1 MSEETTKSSRPDEDI
16 LLDLNFVPQWAKK
29 APAANHYA
37 SDDRSDRRPSFDR
50 RDGPRRERSGDR
62 RDGPPSRGSRPPRER
77 SSDDRRSAPAASGAG
92 RPPLPPR
99 AQSASAAR
107 SPQEP
112 RREFAPRPERIE
124 LPVEIKFLPEQQW
137 LASMVRQIH
146 HSKRAYP
153 LMDLASLFLSDPK
166 GHLVKIEIVPGAK
179 DFKLYQGKRSK
190 MVATSH
196 DALIHQLLDD
206 HLEDFFTK
214 EDITVEPPTGVF
226 PMIGKIGDVLIGPPN
241 HHSYAARLQEV
252 YTERFSG
259 MAFDRFKQKVETVRD
274 EELVAKWKEESSKKT
289 VYRLKD
295 APEGDVKDF
304 TFAQAE
310 DYVRTHIAE
319 AEIEEVSRA
328 VLPSSLARKIKDYNL
343 IRMVREAWE
352 KESRFPLSVSF
363 ALRAAFRHLHL
374 ETFKAG
380 KNINF
385 ITSVKPD
392 PIKPEKTVEQ
402 IRLVLEYLADH
413 PGSTR
418 EQLVEGLRPGAAKD
432 SPEAHEI
439 LNPLRWLI
447 EKGHIIEFF
456 NGTLSVPSLRKRR

>member
-1 MSEETTKSSRPDEDI
+1 MSEETAIPQNVSRPDEDI

-37 SDDRSDRRPSFDR
+37 SDDRTERRPLHDR
-50 RDGPRRERSGDR
+50 RDGPRRERSDR
-62 RDGPPSRGSRPPRER
+62 RDGPRRERSDRPPRER
-77 SSDDRRSAPAASGAG
+77 SSGDRPAFGGAG
-92 RPPLPPR
+92 RPPMR
-99 AQSASAAR
+99 
-107 SPQEP
+107 EP
-112 RREFAPRPERIE
+112 RGERPAQDSRREDIARPQRIE

-166 GHLVKIEIVPGAK
+166 GHLVKIEIQPGAG

-190 MVATSH
+190 MVATSREG
-196 DALIHQLLDD
+196 LVHQLLDS
-206 HLEDFFTK
+206 HLEDFFVK
-214 EDITVEPPTGVF
+214 EDITVDPPAGVF

-252 YTERFSG
+252 YNARFSG
-259 MAFDRFKQKVETVRD
+259 MPFDRFKQKIETVRD
-274 EELVAKWKEESSKKT
+274 EALIEQWKQESSKKT
-289 VYRLKD
+289 VYRLKE
-295 APEGDVKDF
+295 APEGEVKDF
-304 TFAQAE
+304 TLAQAE
-310 DYVRTHIAE
+310 EYIRTQIAE

-352 KESRFPLSVSF
+352 RESRFPLSVSF

-374 ETFKAG
+374 QTFKAG

-385 ITSVKPD
+385 VTSVKPD
-392 PIKPEKTVEQ
+392 PIKPEKAVEH
-402 IRLVLEYLADH
+402 IRLVLEYLAEH

-418 EQLVEGLRPGAAKD
+418 DQLVEGLRPGADKNSDAVK
-432 SPEAHEI
+432 EI

-456 NGTLSVPSLRKRR
+456 NGTLSVPSYRKQR

>member
-1 MSEETTKSSRPDEDI
+1 MSEETTRLSRSGEDV

-37 SDDRSDRRPSFDR
+37 SDDRSERRPSHDR
-50 RDGPRRERSGDR
+50 RDGPRRERSDR
-62 RDGPPSRGSRPPRER
+62 RDGPARTLRPSRER
-77 SSDDRRSAPAASGAG
+77 SSDDRRSVPAETAHPAFRGAP
-92 RPPLPPR
+92 
-99 AQSASAAR
+99 
-107 SPQEP
+107 EP
-112 RREFAPRPERIE
+112 RRDIAPRPEQIE
-124 LPVEIKFLPEQQW
+124 LPIEIKFLPEQPW

-166 GHLVKIEIVPGAK
+166 GHLVKIEVLPGSK
-179 DFKLYQGKRSK
+179 EFKLYQGRRSK
-190 MVATSH
+190 MVATTREG
-196 DALIHQLLDD
+196 LVHQLLED
-206 HLEDFFTK
+206 HLGDFFAK

-252 YTERFSG
+252 YNARFPG
-259 MAFDRFKQKVETVRD
+259 MPFDRFKQKIETVRD
-274 EELVAKWKEESSKKT
+274 EELIAKWKEESSKKT

-304 TFAQAE
+304 TLAQAE
-310 DYVRTHIAE
+310 DYVRNHIAE
-319 AEIEEVSRA
+319 AEIEEVTRA
-328 VLPSSLARKIKDYNL
+328 VLPSALARKIKDYNL

-352 KESRFPLSVSF
+352 KESRFPMSVSV

-374 ETFKAG
+374 QTFKAG

-385 ITSVKPD
+385 VTSVKPD
-392 PIKPEKTVEQ
+392 PVAPGKTAEH

-432 SPEAHEI
+432 SPEVQGI

-456 NGTLSVPSLRKRR
+456 NGTLSVPSHRKRH